1 MAESSPDEEAVY
13 IGDIITMDAAAPAA
27 EALVTHGAW
36 ITFVGGRDAAL
47 TRASPHAT
55 IVELTG
61 EQALLPGFI
70 DGHGHIGLVVLFERS
85 VDLTPKP
92 VGSISSIGDLQAAL
106 GAAISEGPPENSWL
120 IGSNYDDALMDEHR
134 HPTRDDLDAV
144 TTECPVTVVHA
155 SGHLA
160 VCNSAALATCGISA
174 STPNPEGGVIRRRP
188 ESDEPNGV
196 LEEHAWMELAAPFLP
211 RPIPREGIADLG
223 AAQQK
228 YAAQGFT
235 TVQEGFTDSAAMRLL
250 ATANEM
256 GKLFVDVV
264 AYPSWT
270 EANQLLT
277 GKTAS
282 TTYDGRMR
290 IGGVKIVLDGSPQ
303 GKTAWLSS
311 PYRTPPEG
319 KGTDYAGYPAMDDAT
334 ATESVTHFH
343 KLGWPVFAHT
353 NGDAACEQFIRAA
366 AAARGDARGGDPRE
380 FVMIHAQMVR
390 EDQLDEMAR
399 LGIMP
404 TFFVT
409 HTYYWGDWHRDNVL
423 GPERA
428 ARISPL
434 ASARRRKIRFSLH
447 NDSPVAPIRSMVL
460 IWSAVNRLT
469 LSGKVLGPEQRV
481 PVEAA
486 LQAVTIDAAYQYG
499 EEGTKGSLRAGKL
512 ADLVILNRNP
522 LKVDA
527 MELRD
532 IEIIRTVSHGIPI
545 YERPQPLS

>member
-1 MAESSPDEEAVY
+1 
-13 IGDIITMDAAAPAA
+13 
-27 EALVTHGAW
+27 
-36 ITFVGGRDAAL
+36 
-47 TRASPHAT
+47 
-55 IVELTG
+55 
-61 EQALLPGFI
+61 
-70 DGHGHIGLVVLFERS
+70 
-85 VDLTPKP
+85 
-92 VGSISSIGDLQAAL
+92 
-106 GAAISEGPPENSWL
+106 
-120 IGSNYDDALMDEHR
+120 
-134 HPTRDDLDAV
+134 
-144 TTECPVTVVHA
+144 
-155 SGHLA
+155 
-160 VCNSAALATCGISA
+160 
-174 STPNPEGGVIRRRP
+174 
-188 ESDEPNGV
+188 
-196 LEEHAWMELAAPFLP
+196 
-211 RPIPREGIADLG
+211 
-223 AAQQK
+223 
-228 YAAQGFT
+228 
-235 TVQEGFTDSAAMRLL
+235 
-250 ATANEM
+250 
-256 GKLFVDVV
+256 
-264 AYPSWT
+264 
-270 EANQLLT
+270 
-277 GKTAS
+277 
-282 TTYDGRMR
+282 
-290 IGGVKIVLDGSPQ
+290 
-303 GKTAWLSS
+303 
-311 PYRTPPEG
+311 
-319 KGTDYAGYPAMDDAT
+319 
-334 ATESVTHFH
+334 
-343 KLGWPVFAHT
+343 
-353 NGDAACEQFIRAA
+353 
-366 AAARGDARGGDPRE
+366 
-380 FVMIHAQMVR
+380 MIHAQMVR